1 MDGDVAFNVNEP
13 HLLTAGISV
22 RGATADLLGAEPDM
36 TFGAVQSGLEQ
47 FNPIA
52 ALLRRWVMACAVI
65 VGTFA
70 AGWLG
75 HLFLSPPEMLE
86 EVTPEI
92 IAVLV
97 FFLVIRL
104 R

>member
-13 HLLTAGISV
+13 HLVSAGISV
-22 RGATADLLGAEPDM
+22 RSKTADVPGVESDM
-36 TFGAVQSGLEQ
+36 KFGVVQSGLEQ
-47 FNPIA
+47 FNPIV

-65 VGTFA
+65 AGTCV

-86 EVTPEI
+86 EVMPEI

-97 FFLVIRL
+97 FFLVVRL